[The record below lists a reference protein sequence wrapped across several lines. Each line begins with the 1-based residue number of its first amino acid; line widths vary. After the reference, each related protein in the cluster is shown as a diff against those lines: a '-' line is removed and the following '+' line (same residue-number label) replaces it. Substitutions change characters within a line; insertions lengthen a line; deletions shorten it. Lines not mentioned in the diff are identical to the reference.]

1 MKQYRI
7 KVEIDIPANFYDT
20 GVLKELISVDES
32 EYNGIFFDD
41 VAVKYQYHPSCIT
54 YKDIFVKAS
63 ILYDGNKDLVNAIL
77 VNVLYDM
84 GKFVVKKAAFLVKER
99 RNYNK
104 EKIADT
110 GMVIHFSFKIV
121 NTLIEVKGACTSEKI
136 EQAFKL
142 LQERLREINNIG
154 DHRIIC
160 KYNGIE
166 NNWFIDIL

>member
-1 MKQYRI
+1 
-7 KVEIDIPANFYDT
+7 
-20 GVLKELISVDES
+20 
-32 EYNGIFFDD
+32 
-41 VAVKYQYHPSCIT
+41 
-54 YKDIFVKAS
+54 
-63 ILYDGNKDLVNAIL
+63 
-77 VNVLYDM
+77 M

>member
-41 VAVKYQYHPSCIT
+41 VAVKYQYHPSCIS

-104 EKIADT
+104 EK
-110 GMVIHFSFKIV
+110 
-121 NTLIEVKGACTSEKI
+121 
-136 EQAFKL
+136 
-142 LQERLREINNIG
+142 
-154 DHRIIC
+154 
-160 KYNGIE
+160 
-166 NNWFIDIL
+166 